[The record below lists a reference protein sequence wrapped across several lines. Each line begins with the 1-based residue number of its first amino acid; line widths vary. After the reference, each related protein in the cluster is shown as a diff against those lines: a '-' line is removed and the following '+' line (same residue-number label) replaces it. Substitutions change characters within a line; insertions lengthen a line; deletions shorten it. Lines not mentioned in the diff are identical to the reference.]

1 MWKTCI
7 TGAGIIGACA
17 VAISTAAC
25 ATAPKTRA
33 ETRADED
40 SLESQAHATLESMKA
55 RDARLGELLDS
66 SVGYAVFPE
75 IGKGGVIVGGAF
87 GRGVVFEKGA
97 PVGYVKLSQGS
108 VGAQL
113 GGQTFAELIVFNDQ
127 KALTRLKTDN
137 FDVSA
142 NASAVALTSGAAS
155 TAQFEGGAAVF
166 IMPRGGLML
175 DISVAGQKIEYDRR
189 DGRS

>member
-1 MWKTCI
+1 MRKTSI
-7 TGAGIIGACA
+7 ISAGIIGACA
-17 VAISTAAC
+17 AAISTAAC
-25 ATAPKTRA
+25 ATAPETRA
-33 ETRADED
+33 EARAEED
-40 SLESQAHATLESMKA
+40 SLESQARATLEHMKA
-55 RDARLGELLDS
+55 RDARLGELLDG

-137 FDVSA
+137 FDISA
-142 NASAVALTSGAAS
+142 NASAVAIKSGAAS
-155 TAQFEGGAAVF
+155 TVQFEGGAAVF

-175 DISVAGQKIEYDRR
+175 DVSVAGQRIEFDRR
-189 DGRS
+189 GDRS